1 MTITH
6 HLDDATLMSYAAG
19 SLPES
24 LAAVAAAHVSMC
36 GRCRHEVSVHERM
49 GAALLAGMAPEKL
62 TVHIQ
67 PSAPSVGSADEVRL
81 QPIERFGMDAAILFS
96 DILVVPHGLG
106 AGVRLRERV
115 QQPTLLGHGRR
126 QHAVH
131 GLAIG
136 EASVRRL
143 DASARRRGRVH
154 PSVPSDVTIRDCT
167 GRREYESSEFSRLL
181 ASVLP
186 RPAALDRRWKVLAGR
201 WRAAEKKSLCSR
213 PPVSL

>member
-36 GRCRHEVSVHERM
+36 SRCRHEVSVHERM

-81 QPIERFGMDAAILFS
+81 QPMERLIGGDLDGVRWRWIGPGLWHRPLACAGGGALQLIKAAPGASVPDHTHGGSELT
-96 DILVVPHGLG
+96 LVLRGALIDGTGTYIPGDVADLDESVQHTPVADSAAGCVCVIANEQPTQFRGLLARAMQRWHGL
-106 AGVRLRERV
+106 
-115 QQPTLLGHGRR
+115 
-126 QHAVH
+126 
-131 GLAIG
+131 
-136 EASVRRL
+136 
-143 DASARRRGRVH
+143 
-154 PSVPSDVTIRDCT
+154 
-167 GRREYESSEFSRLL
+167 
-181 ASVLP
+181 
-186 RPAALDRRWKVLAGR
+186 
-201 WRAAEKKSLCSR
+201 
-213 PPVSL
+213 